1 MFVFV
6 IIKVFTRL
14 VFLPRE
20 LELDISVFGRFEDF
34 SKGSGAGVEGGGVK
48 KSLELTVSASLYP
61 RASVE
66 VESLISA
73 IELLDDRC
81 EVYNS

>member
-34 SKGSGAGVEGGGVK
+34 SKGSGGVQEK
-48 KSLELTVSASLYP
+48 F
-61 RASVE
+61 RAHGE
-66 VESLISA
+66 RESLSTSQRGSGKPNFCNRA
-73 IELLDDRC
+73 LR
-81 EVYNS
+81 

>member
-34 SKGSGAGVEGGGVK
+34 SKGSGGGVGDQEK
-48 KSLELTVSASLYP
+48 F
-61 RASVE
+61 RAHGE
-66 VESLISA
+66 RESLSTSQRGSGKPNFCNRA
-73 IELLDDRC
+73 LR
-81 EVYNS
+81 

>member
-34 SKGSGAGVEGGGVK
+34 SKGSGAGVGGGSRKV
-48 KSLELTVSASLYP
+48 
-61 RASVE
+61 
-66 VESLISA
+66 
-73 IELLDDRC
+73 
-81 EVYNS
+81 